1 MMQVYDGLSFPESAI
16 AYLLRHKGDADGIPR
31 MCERQATRAR
41 KQFEALS
48 PYIGK
53 GVKRVLDIGCGLGAI
68 DVVLASKRS
77 ITDLYLVDGDGSV
90 ERHGEYREVSEP
102 WNNVADA
109 VEFVEKNVPDSVLV
123 VSAWP
128 ITNVDFVISLKSWG
142 LHYPV
147 ATYLDRVSGII
158 ELEGTLIIDLHKPEA
173 RKALEGVGFTCVA
186 TIGDYEDQGTALL
199 PFVRHI
205 FKKVA

>member
-1 MMQVYDGLSFPESAI
+1 MQVYEGLSFPESAI
-16 AYLLRHKGDADGIPR
+16 AYLLRHKGDAASVQR
-31 MCERQATRAR
+31 TCERQAMRAR

-53 GVKRVLDIGCGLGAI
+53 DVERVLDIGCGLGAI
-68 DVVLASKRS
+68 DVVLVAERPV
-77 ITDLYLVDGDGSV
+77 TTLYLVDGDGSH
-90 ERHGEYREVSEP
+90 ERHGEYRDVSEP

-109 VEFVEKNVPDSVLV
+109 VEFVQANTSRLLKIVPTWPTKSVDL
-123 VSAWP
+123 
-128 ITNVDFVISLKSWG
+128 VISLKSWG

-147 ATYLDRVSGII
+147 DCYLNLVPHLLDRGGV
-158 ELEGTLIIDLHKPEA
+158 LIIDLHKPEA
-173 RKALEGVGFTCVA
+173 RQALEGVGLTCTG
-186 TIGDYEDQGTALL
+186 TIGDYKDQGTALL